1 MDSLY
6 VLIPLSLVLILAI
19 GGILAWAVLSG
30 QFDGLEGEGRRIVD
44 DETSGAD
51 ASRDLTNKQDA
62 NKQDGSRS

>member
-6 VLIPLSLVLILAI
+6 VLIPLSLLLVLAI

-44 DETSGAD
+44 DEPKDRESSKESG
-51 ASRDLTNKQDA
+51 R
-62 NKQDGSRS
+62 

>member
-6 VLIPLSLVLILAI
+6 VLIPLSLLLVLAI

-44 DETSGAD
+44 DEPPSGTPP
-51 ASRDLTNKQDA
+51 RDVGRPEITGK
-62 NKQDGSRS
+62 

>member
-19 GGILAWAVLSG
+19 GAILAWAVLSG

-44 DETSGAD
+44 EEASGSDSSGDSGQKRD
-51 ASRDLTNKQDA
+51 A
-62 NKQDGSRS
+62 

>member
-6 VLIPLSLVLILAI
+6 VLIPLSLLLVLAI

-44 DETSGAD
+44 DEPPGGA
-51 ASRDLTNKQDA
+51 SPRDV
-62 NKQDGSRS
+62 GRSEITGK